1 LDCLRGLLSCRIR
14 RFYGSLR
21 TILYT
26 GKGGVGKTSVAA
38 ATALKASR
46 AGKNVLVM
54 STDPAHS
61 LADVFDTEIGSDP
74 KEMAPGL
81 WAQEMDHTS
90 MIEENWS
97 EIQGYMTTLFEWQGA
112 DTLAAEELAMLPGM
126 DELFGL
132 LMVRRHNQEGRYD
145 ALILDAAPTG
155 ETLKLLSLPDHM
167 SWYVEKIFPIQRRAA
182 KLVRPF
188 ANRARS
194 LPPLPEDSV
203 FAAGQRFYQAIA
215 SVEEILTDRESAS
228 VRLVL
233 NAEKMVIAEA
243 RRAYTYLNL
252 YDYGVDALV
261 VNRLLPET
269 VSDPYFARWHDAQT
283 RHMNTIRE
291 SFDPIPILTARLY
304 DREMFGL
311 EALGALAEDVFEDVE
326 PLGILFRG
334 ATHDIVKNGDG
345 YDVVFHL
352 PLAQKRNVDLSKKG
366 AELLVK
372 VGNYRRNILLP
383 DALARLPA
391 AGASFEDGS
400 LKVRLKDE

>member
-1 LDCLRGLLSCRIR
+1 V
-14 RFYGSLR
+14 R

-61 LADVFDTEIGSDP
+61 LADAFDTEIGPEP
-74 KEMAPGL
+74 KEMATGL

-90 MIEENWS
+90 MIEDNWS
-97 EIQGYMTTLFEWQGA
+97 EIQGYMTTLFEWQGT
-112 DTLAAEELAMLPGM
+112 DTLAADELAMLPGM

-132 LMVRRHNQEGRYD
+132 LKVRQHNQEGLYD

-167 SWYVEKIFPIQRRAA
+167 SWYVEKIFPLQRRAA

-203 FAAGQRFYQAIA
+203 FAAGQRFYEAIA
-215 SVEEILTDRESAS
+215 SVEEILTDRDDAS
-228 VRLVL
+228 VRLVV

-252 YDYGVDALV
+252 YDYGVDTVV
-261 VNRLLPET
+261 VNRLLPDSVT
-269 VSDPYFARWHDAQT
+269 DPYFAGWREAQG
-283 RHMNTIRE
+283 RHMKTIE
-291 SFDPIPILTARLY
+291 DSFAPIPILTARLY

-311 EALGALAEDVFEDVE
+311 EALGALAEDVFEEAE
-326 PLGILFRG
+326 PLDLLFKG
-334 ATHDIVKNGDG
+334 ATHDIIKNDGG
-345 YDVVFHL
+345 YDVVFQL
-352 PLAQKRNVDLSKKG
+352 PLAEKRKVDLSKKG

-372 VGNYRRNILLP
+372 VGGYRRNILLP
-383 DALARLPA
+383 DALARLSA
-391 AGASFEDGS
+391 AGASFEEGA
-400 LKVRLKDE
+400 LRVRLRDG

>member
-1 LDCLRGLLSCRIR
+1 V
-14 RFYGSLR
+14 R

-46 AGKNVLVM
+46 AGKKVLVM

-61 LADVFDTEIGSDP
+61 LADAFDTEIGPEP
-74 KEMAPGL
+74 KEMATGL

-90 MIEENWS
+90 MIEDNWS
-97 EIQGYMTTLFEWQGA
+97 EIQGYMTTLFEWQGT

-132 LMVRRHNQEGRYD
+132 LKVRQHNQEGLYD

-167 SWYVEKIFPIQRRAA
+167 SWYVEKIFPLQRRAA

-194 LPPLPEDSV
+194 LPPLPDDSV
-203 FAAGQRFYQAIA
+203 FAAGQRFYEAIA
-215 SVEEILTDRESAS
+215 SVEEILTDRDDAS

-252 YDYGVDALV
+252 YDYGVDAVV
-261 VNRLLPET
+261 VNRLLPDSIT
-269 VSDPYFARWHDAQT
+269 DPYFAGWREAQT
-283 RHMNTIRE
+283 RHMKTIEE
-291 SFDPIPILTARLY
+291 SFAPIPILTALLY

-311 EALGALAEDVFEDVE
+311 EALGALAEDVFEEAE
-326 PLGILFRG
+326 PLDLLFKG
-334 ATHDIVKNGDG
+334 ATHDIIKNGGG
-345 YDVVFHL
+345 YDVVFQL
-352 PLAQKRNVDLSKKG
+352 PLAEKRNVDLSKKG

-372 VGNYRRNILLP
+372 VGGYRRNILLP
-383 DALARLPA
+383 DALARLSA
-391 AGASFEDGS
+391 AGASFEEGA
-400 LKVRLKDE
+400 LRVRLRDG

>member
-1 LDCLRGLLSCRIR
+1 
-14 RFYGSLR
+14 LR

-38 ATALKASR
+38 ATALKASL
-46 AGKNVLVM
+46 AGKKVLVM

-188 ANRARS
+188 ASRARS

-261 VNRLLPET
+261 VNRLLPES
-269 VSDPYFARWHDAQT
+269 VSDPYFARWHDAQA
-283 RHMNTIRE
+283 RHMRTIEE
-291 SFDPIPILTARLY
+291 SFDPIPILTARLF

-311 EALGALAEDVFEDVE
+311 EALGALAEDVFEHVE
-326 PLGILFRG
+326 PLGVLFRG

-391 AGASFEDGS
+391 AGASFEGGS

>member
-1 LDCLRGLLSCRIR
+1 
-14 RFYGSLR
+14 LR

-38 ATALKASR
+38 ATALKASL
-46 AGKNVLVM
+46 AGKKVLVM

-61 LADVFDTEIGSDP
+61 LADVFDTEIGQEP
-74 KEMAPGL
+74 KEITPGL

-167 SWYVEKIFPIQRRAA
+167 NWYVEKIFPIQRRAA

-188 ANRARS
+188 ASRAKS

-203 FAAGQRFYQAIA
+203 FAAGQRFYEAIA

-252 YDYGVDALV
+252 YAYGVDALV
-261 VNRLLPET
+261 VNRLLPKS
-269 VSDPYFARWHDAQT
+269 VSDPYFARWHDAQA
-283 RHMNTIRE
+283 RHMRTIKE
-291 SFDPIPILTARLY
+291 SFDPIPILTARLF

-311 EALGALAEDVFEDVE
+311 EALGALAEDVFEEAE
-326 PLGILFRG
+326 PLEVLFRG
-334 ATHDIVKNGDG
+334 ATHDIVKNGGG

-372 VGNYRRNILLP
+372 VGNYRRSILLP

-391 AGASFEDGS
+391 AGASFEGGA

>member
-1 LDCLRGLLSCRIR
+1 M
-14 RFYGSLR
+14 R

-38 ATALKASR
+38 ATALKASL

-283 RHMNTIRE
+283 RHMKTIRE
-291 SFDPIPILTARLY
+291 SFEPIPILTAQLY

-352 PLAQKRNVDLSKKG
+352 PLAQKRNVNLSKKG

-372 VGNYRRNILLP
+372 VGNYRRSILLP

>member
-1 LDCLRGLLSCRIR
+1 
-14 RFYGSLR
+14 LR

-38 ATALKASR
+38 ATALKASL
-46 AGKNVLVM
+46 AGKKVLVM

-61 LADVFDTEIGSDP
+61 LADVFDTEIGQEP
-74 KEMAPGL
+74 KEITPGL

-167 SWYVEKIFPIQRRAA
+167 NWYVEKIFPIQRRAA

-188 ANRARS
+188 ASRAKS

-203 FAAGQRFYQAIA
+203 FAAGQRFYEAIA

-261 VNRLLPET
+261 VNRLLPKS
-269 VSDPYFARWHDAQT
+269 VSDPYFARWHDAQA
-283 RHMNTIRE
+283 RHMRTIKE
-291 SFDPIPILTARLY
+291 SFDPIPILTARLF

-311 EALGALAEDVFEDVE
+311 EALSALAEDVFEEAE
-326 PLGILFRG
+326 PLEVLFRG
-334 ATHDIVKNGDG
+334 ATHDIVKNGGG

-372 VGNYRRNILLP
+372 VGNYRRSILLP
-383 DALARLPA
+383 DALARLSA
-391 AGASFEDGS
+391 AGASFEGGT

>member
-1 LDCLRGLLSCRIR
+1 M
-14 RFYGSLR
+14 R

-38 ATALKASR
+38 ATALKASL
-46 AGKNVLVM
+46 AGKKVLVM

-61 LADVFDTEIGSDP
+61 LADVFDTEIGQEP
-74 KEMAPGL
+74 KEITPGL

-167 SWYVEKIFPIQRRAA
+167 NWYVEKIFPIQRRAA

-188 ANRARS
+188 ASRAKS

-203 FAAGQRFYQAIA
+203 FAAGQRFYEAIA

-261 VNRLLPET
+261 VNRLLPKS
-269 VSDPYFARWHDAQT
+269 VSDPYFARWHDAQA
-283 RHMNTIRE
+283 RHIRTIKE
-291 SFDPIPILTARLY
+291 SFDPIPILTARLF

-311 EALGALAEDVFEDVE
+311 EALSALAEDVFEDAE
-326 PLGILFRG
+326 PLEVLFRG
-334 ATHDIVKNGDG
+334 ATHDIVKNGGG

-372 VGNYRRNILLP
+372 VGNYRRSILLP

-391 AGASFEDGS
+391 AGASFERGA
-400 LKVRLKDE
+400 LKVRLKDG